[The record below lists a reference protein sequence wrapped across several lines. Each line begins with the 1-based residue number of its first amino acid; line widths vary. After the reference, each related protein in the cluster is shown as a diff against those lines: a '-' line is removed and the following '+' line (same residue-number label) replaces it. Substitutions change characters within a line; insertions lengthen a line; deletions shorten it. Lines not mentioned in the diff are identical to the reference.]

1 MAFPLIP
8 TRRSLIQT
16 DLAVADFRP
25 YQTDAATELSCI
37 LSARN
42 FALDASDTGIG
53 KTFTAIAT
61 ALEFENADGERPP
74 VAVICRA
81 RAVTKWTDALA
92 AFNVDPVFVMS
103 WERARG
109 GRNEFFLP
117 IRNRRGRVTT
127 FNLRLPSPMI
137 LVIDELHAGG
147 GLKSL
152 NAELVIAA
160 RRCPEAMVLG
170 LSATPADSPLKM
182 RALGFC
188 VELHQLDDNF
198 WNWCR
203 RNGCVK
209 SPFGGLYFRKGDRER
224 VLGSIHRHLF
234 EGPAKWGI
242 RLRKKDLFEA
252 GQFPEAQTSVE
263 LWDISEST
271 PSWLEPWLEQVN
283 EDEQADVERHDGNPS
298 PGIIA
303 IRDRQRGELLK
314 VPALIEE
321 IEERIEEGE
330 SVIVFVQ
337 FTRTIQTISERLD
350 KIDHKILDGKRSRR
364 DQDAAVNDF
373 QSGLVRLLVCQVDA
387 GSESIDLH
395 DVHGNRPRHVIIF
408 PTYKAVTLIQVLGRA
423 VRSGAKSPVVQ
434 RIVYSSTGIES
445 KIARAVENRLE
456 NLSLLTD
463 GELNMEGM
471 I

>member
-1 MAFPLIP
+1 MGE
-8 TRRSLIQT
+8 
-16 DLAVADFRP
+16 FRP
-25 YQTDAATELSCI
+25 YQEKAALQLSEI
-37 LSARN
+37 LSERG

-61 ALEFENADGERPP
+61 ALEFVDSEGHLSRIG
-74 VAVICRA
+74 VICRA
-81 RAVTKWTDALA
+81 RAVTKWKA
-92 AFNVDPVFVMS
+92 AIASFFITPEFVMS

-109 GRNEFFLP
+109 GRYEIFTP
-117 IRNRRGRVTT
+117 IRNRLGKIKT
-127 FNLRLPSPMI
+127 FHMDCRHPMI
-137 LVIDELHAGG
+137 LIIDEIHAGG
-147 GLKSL
+147 GIKSL

-160 RRCPEAMVLG
+160 QRNPNTIVLG

-188 VELHQLDDNF
+188 TGMHQLDTDF

-203 RNGCVK
+203 RNGCVR
-209 SPFGGLYFRKGDRER
+209 SPFGGLYFRKGDRDR
-224 VLGSIHRHLF
+224 VLGDIHRRLF
-234 EGPAKWGI
+234 DGPDRWGI

-252 GQFPEAQTSVE
+252 GQFPEAQTTVE

-271 PSWLEPWLEQVN
+271 PAWLTPWLEQVD

-298 PGIIA
+298 PGILA
-303 IRDRQRGELLK
+303 IRDRQRNELFK
-314 VPALIEE
+314 VPALVEE
-321 IEERIEEGE
+321 IEERFEEGE

-337 FTRTIQTISERLD
+337 FTRTIHAISERLG
-350 KIDHKILDGKRSRR
+350 KIDHRILDGRRSRR
-364 DQDAAVNDF
+364 DQEMAVHDF
-373 QSGLVRLLVCQVDA
+373 QSGQVRVLVCQVDA

-395 DVHGNRPRHVIIF
+395 DTHGNRPRHVIVF

-423 VRSGAKSPVVQ
+423 VRSGARSPVVQ

-445 KIARAVENRLE
+445 KIARAVERRLE

-463 GELNMEGM
+463 GELNMEGL

>member
-1 MAFPLIP
+1 MGE
-8 TRRSLIQT
+8 
-16 DLAVADFRP
+16 FRP
-25 YQTDAATELSCI
+25 YQEEAAKRLSEI
-37 LSARN
+37 LSERG

-61 ALEFENADGERPP
+61 ALEFQLGTGQTPP

-81 RAVTKWTDALA
+81 RAVTKWKEALA
-92 AFNVDPVFVMS
+92 LFGIDPVFVMS

-109 GRNEFFLP
+109 GRNEYFIP
-117 IRNRRGRVTT
+117 IKNRLGRVRT
-127 FNLRLPSPMI
+127 FNLSLKDPTV
-137 LVIDELHAGG
+137 LVLDEIHAGG
-147 GLKSL
+147 GIKSL

-160 RRCPEAMVLG
+160 RRCPSAMVLG

-188 VELHQLDDNF
+188 AGMHQLDSDF

-203 RNGCVK
+203 RNGCVR
-209 SPFGGLYFRKGDRER
+209 SPFGGLYFRKGDRDR
-224 VLGSIHRHLF
+224 VLGDIHRRLF
-234 EGPAKWGI
+234 DGPDCWGI

-252 GQFPEAQTSVE
+252 GQFPEAQTTVE
-263 LWDISEST
+263 LWDLAEST
-271 PSWLEPWLEQVN
+271 PAWLAPWLEQVD

-298 PGIIA
+298 PGILA
-303 IRDRQRGELLK
+303 IRDRQRNELFK
-314 VPALIEE
+314 VPALVEE
-321 IEERIEEGE
+321 IEERVEEGD

-337 FTRTIQTISERLD
+337 FTRTIQVVSERLGG
-350 KIDHKILDGKRSRR
+350 IDHRILNGRTSRR
-364 DQDAAVNDF
+364 DQEAAVHDF
-373 QSGLVRLLVCQVDA
+373 QSGQVRVLVCQVDA

-395 DVHGNRPRHVIIF
+395 DVHGDHPRHVIVF

-423 VRSGAKSPVVQ
+423 VRSGARSPVVQ

-445 KIARAVENRLE
+445 KIARAVERRLE

-463 GELNMEGM
+463 GELNMEGL

>member
-1 MAFPLIP
+1 MGE
-8 TRRSLIQT
+8 
-16 DLAVADFRP
+16 FRP
-25 YQTDAATELSCI
+25 YQEEAARRLSEI
-37 LSARN
+37 LSERG

-61 ALEFENADGERPP
+61 ALEFQLGAGQASP

-81 RAVTKWTDALA
+81 RAITKWKDALSL
-92 AFNVDPVFVMS
+92 FGMDPIFVMS
-103 WERARG
+103 WEKARN
-109 GRNEFFLP
+109 GRDKYFIP
-117 IRNRRGRVTT
+117 IRNRIGRVKT
-127 FNLRLPSPMI
+127 FNLSCPDPMI
-137 LVIDELHAGG
+137 LIIDEIHAGG
-147 GLKSL
+147 GIKSL

-160 RRCPEAMVLG
+160 QRNPNVLVLG

-188 VELHQLDDNF
+188 TGMHQLDNDF

-203 RNGCVK
+203 RNGCVR
-209 SPFGGLYFRKGDRER
+209 SPFGGLYFRKGDRDR
-224 VLGSIHRHLF
+224 VLGEIHRRLF
-234 EGPAKWGI
+234 EGPDCWGL

-252 GQFPEAQTSVE
+252 GQFPEAQTTVE
-263 LWDISEST
+263 LWDLSEST
-271 PSWLEPWLEQVN
+271 PTWLAPWLEQVD
-283 EDEQADVERHDGNPS
+283 EDEQADVERHEGNPS
-298 PGIIA
+298 PGILA
-303 IRDRQRGELLK
+303 IRDRQRNELFK
-314 VPALIEE
+314 VPALVEE
-321 IEERIEEGE
+321 IEERAEEGE

-337 FTRTIQTISERLD
+337 FTRTINAVSERLGD
-350 KIDHKILDGKRSRR
+350 IDHRILDGKRSRR
-364 DQDAAVNDF
+364 DQEAAVNDF
-373 QSGLVRLLVCQVDA
+373 QSGLVRVLVCQVDA

-395 DVHGNRPRHVIIF
+395 DTHGDRPRHVIVF

-445 KIARAVENRLE
+445 KIARAVERRLE

-463 GELNMEGM
+463 GELNMEGL

>member
-1 MAFPLIP
+1 MGE
-8 TRRSLIQT
+8 
-16 DLAVADFRP
+16 FRP
-25 YQTDAATELSCI
+25 YQEEAARQLSEI
-37 LSARN
+37 LSERG

-61 ALEFENADGERPP
+61 ALEFVDSEGYLPKI
-74 VAVICRA
+74 AVICRA
-81 RAVTKWTDALA
+81 RAVTKWKAALA
-92 AFNVDPVFVMS
+92 SFFITPEFVMS

-109 GRNEFFLP
+109 GRNEDFMP
-117 IRNRRGRVTT
+117 IRNRLGRVKT
-127 FNLRLPSPMI
+127 FHMGCPHPMI
-137 LVIDELHAGG
+137 LIIDEIHAGG
-147 GLKSL
+147 GIKSL
-152 NAELVIAA
+152 NAEIVIAA
-160 RRCPEAMVLG
+160 HRNPNVLVLG

-188 VELHQLDDNF
+188 TGLHQLDDNF

-203 RNGCVK
+203 RNGCVR
-209 SPFGGLYFRKGDRER
+209 SPFGGLYFRKQDRDR
-224 VLGSIHRHLF
+224 VLTDIHRHLF
-234 EGPAKWGI
+234 SDPDRWGV

-252 GQFPEAQTSVE
+252 GQFPVSETFVE
-263 LWDISEST
+263 LWDLPTS
-271 PSWLEPWLEQVN
+271 PPAWLTPWLKQVDD
-283 EDEQADVERHDGNPS
+283 DEQADIERHEGEPG
-298 PGIIA
+298 PGILA
-303 IRDRQRGELLK
+303 MRDRQRGELFK

-321 IEERIEEGE
+321 IEDRLEEGE

-337 FTRTIQTISERLD
+337 FTRTIQAISERLG
-350 KIDHKILDGKRSRR
+350 KTDHKILDGKRSRR
-364 DQDAAVNDF
+364 DQEAAVNDF

-395 DVHGNRPRHVIIF
+395 DVHGDRPRHVIIF

-445 KIARAVENRLE
+445 RIARAVENRLE

-463 GELNMEGM
+463 GELNMEGL

>member
-1 MAFPLIP
+1 MIE
-8 TRRSLIQT
+8 
-16 DLAVADFRP
+16 FRP
-25 YQTDAATELSCI
+25 YQLDAARRLSEI
-37 LSARN
+37 LSERG

-61 ALEFENADGERPP
+61 AMEFQLGKDSIPP

-81 RAVTKWTDALA
+81 RAVTKWKEALA
-92 AFNVDPVFVMS
+92 EFGITPEFVMS
-103 WERARG
+103 WEKARN
-109 GRNEFFLP
+109 GRNKYFIP
-117 IRNRRGRVTT
+117 IRNRLGRVRA
-127 FNLRLPSPMI
+127 FSLVMPNPMI
-137 LVIDELHAGG
+137 LIIDEIHAGG
-147 GLKSL
+147 GLKSQ

-160 RRCPEAMVLG
+160 QRNPNVLVLG

-188 VELHQLDDNF
+188 TSMHRLDNDF

-203 RNGCVK
+203 RNGCVR
-209 SPFGGLYFRKGDRER
+209 SPFGGLYFRKGDRDR
-224 VLGSIHRHLF
+224 VLGDIHRTLF
-234 EGPAKWGI
+234 DGPNPWGI

-252 GQFPEAQTSVE
+252 GQFPEAQTAVE
-263 LWDISEST
+263 LWDLPDSP
-271 PSWLEPWLEQVN
+271 PSWLLPWLQLVDD
-283 EDEQADVERHDGNPS
+283 DEQADVERHEGNPS
-298 PGIIA
+298 PGILA
-303 IRDRQRGELLK
+303 IRDRQRAELFK

-321 IEERIEEGE
+321 IEDRHEEGE

-337 FTRTIQTISERLD
+337 FTRTIQVVSERLGS
-350 KIDHKILDGKRSRR
+350 IDHRVLDGKRSRR
-364 DQDAAVNDF
+364 DQDAAVHDF
-373 QSGLVRLLVCQVDA
+373 QSGQVRVLVCQVDA

-395 DVHGNRPRHVIIF
+395 DTDGSRPRHVIVF

-445 KIARAVENRLE
+445 KIARAVERRLE

-463 GELNMEGM
+463 GELNMEGL

>member
-1 MAFPLIP
+1 MAE
-8 TRRSLIQT
+8 
-16 DLAVADFRP
+16 FRP
-25 YQTDAATELSCI
+25 YQQEAARRLSEI
-37 LSARN
+37 LSERG

-61 ALEFENADGERPP
+61 ALEFEDQDGHIPR

-81 RAVTKWTDALA
+81 RAITKWKVALGQ
-92 AFNVDPVFVMS
+92 FGIVPEFVMS
-103 WERARG
+103 WEKARG
-109 GRNEFFLP
+109 GRNEDFIP
-117 IRNRRGRVTT
+117 IRNRLGRVRA
-127 FNLRLPSPMI
+127 FNFVMPHPMI
-137 LVIDELHAGG
+137 LIIDEIHAGG
-147 GLKSL
+147 GLKSQ

-160 RRCPEAMVLG
+160 QRNPNVLVLG

-188 VELHQLDDNF
+188 TGMHRLDNDF

-203 RNGCVK
+203 RNGCVR
-209 SPFGGLYFRKGDRER
+209 SPFGGLYFRKGDRDR
-224 VLGSIHRHLF
+224 VLGDIHRTLF
-234 EGPAKWGI
+234 DGPDCWGL

-252 GQFPEAQTSVE
+252 GQFPEAQTTVE
-263 LWDISEST
+263 LWDLPDSP
-271 PSWLEPWLEQVN
+271 PSWLGPWLSLVDD
-283 EDEQADVERHDGNPS
+283 DEQADVERHEGNPS
-298 PGIIA
+298 PGILA
-303 IRDRQRGELLK
+303 IRDRQRAELFK

-321 IEERIEEGE
+321 IEDRFEEGE

-337 FTRTIQTISERLD
+337 FTRTIQVISERLGT
-350 KIDHKILDGKRSRR
+350 IDHRVLDGKRSRR
-364 DQDAAVNDF
+364 DQEAAVHAF
-373 QSGLVRLLVCQVDA
+373 QSGLVRVLVCQVDA

-395 DVHGNRPRHVIIF
+395 DTHGSRPRHVIVF

-445 KIARAVENRLE
+445 KIARAVERRLE

>member
-1 MAFPLIP
+1 V
-8 TRRSLIQT
+8 SE
-16 DLAVADFRP
+16 FRP
-25 YQTDAATELSCI
+25 YQEEAARRLSEI
-37 LSARN
+37 LSEKG

-61 ALEFENADGERPP
+61 ALEFQTGSGSMPP

-81 RAVTKWTDALA
+81 RAVTKWKTALA
-92 AFNVDPVFVMS
+92 SFFITPEFVMS
-103 WERARG
+103 WEKARN
-109 GRNEFFLP
+109 GRNEDFIP
-117 IRNRRGRVTT
+117 IRNRLGRVRA
-127 FNLRLPSPMI
+127 FHMHCPNPMI
-137 LVIDELHAGG
+137 LIIDEIHAGG
-147 GLKSL
+147 GIKSL

-160 RRCPEAMVLG
+160 QRNPNVLVLG

-188 VELHQLDDNF
+188 TGMHQLDNDF

-203 RNGCVK
+203 RNGCVR
-209 SPFGGLYFRKGDRER
+209 SPFGGLYFRKGDRDR
-224 VLGSIHRHLF
+224 VLGDIHRRLF
-234 EGPAKWGI
+234 DGPDRWGI

-252 GQFPEAQTSVE
+252 GQFPEAQTTVE
-263 LWDISEST
+263 LWDLSEST
-271 PSWLEPWLEQVN
+271 PSWLAPWLEQID
-283 EDEQADVERHDGNPS
+283 EDEQADVERHEGNPS
-298 PGIIA
+298 PGILA
-303 IRDRQRGELLK
+303 IRDRQRNELFK

-321 IEERIEEGE
+321 IEERVEEGE
-330 SVIVFVQ
+330 WVTVFVQ
-337 FTRTIQTISERLD
+337 FTRTIEAISERLGG
-350 KIDHKILDGKRSRR
+350 IDHRVLDGKRSRR
-364 DQDAAVNDF
+364 DQEAAVHDF
-373 QSGLVRLLVCQVDA
+373 QSGMVRVLVCQVDA

-395 DVHGNRPRHVIIF
+395 DTHGNRPRHVIVF

-445 KIARAVENRLE
+445 KIARAVERRLE

-463 GELNMEGM
+463 GELNMEGL

>member
-1 MAFPLIP
+1 MGE
-8 TRRSLIQT
+8 
-16 DLAVADFRP
+16 FRP
-25 YQTDAATELSCI
+25 YQQEAARRLSEI
-37 LSARN
+37 LLERN

-61 ALEFENADGERPP
+61 ALEFQLGSGSTPP

-81 RAVTKWTDALA
+81 RAVTKWKDALA
-92 AFNVDPVFVMS
+92 LFGIDPVFVMS
-103 WERARG
+103 WEKARN
-109 GRNEFFLP
+109 GRNEHFIP
-117 IRNRRGRVTT
+117 IKNRLGRVRT
-127 FNLRLPSPMI
+127 FNLSLKDPTVLI
-137 LVIDELHAGG
+137 IDEIHAGG
-147 GLKSL
+147 GIKSL

-160 RRCPEAMVLG
+160 RRCPNALVLG

-188 VELHQLDDNF
+188 TGMHQLDNDF

-203 RNGCVK
+203 RNGCVR
-209 SPFGGLYFRKGDRER
+209 SPFGGLYFRKGDRDR
-224 VLGSIHRHLF
+224 VLGDIHRRLF
-234 EGPAKWGI
+234 DGPDCWGL
-242 RLRKKDLFEA
+242 RLRKKDLFDA
-252 GQFPEAQTSVE
+252 GQFPESQTTVE
-263 LWDISEST
+263 LWDLSEST
-271 PSWLEPWLEQVN
+271 PVWLTPWLEQVD

-298 PGIIA
+298 PGILA
-303 IRDRQRGELLK
+303 IRDRQRNELFK
-314 VPALIEE
+314 VPALVEE
-321 IEERIEEGE
+321 IEERVEEGE

-337 FTRTIQTISERLD
+337 FTRTINAVSERLG
-350 KIDHKILDGKRSRR
+350 KIDHRILDGKRSRK
-364 DQDAAVNDF
+364 DQEMAVHDF
-373 QSGLVRLLVCQVDA
+373 QSGLVRVLVCQVDA

-395 DVHGNRPRHVIIF
+395 DTRGDRPRHVIVF

-445 KIARAVENRLE
+445 KIARAVERRLE

-463 GELNMEGM
+463 GELNMEGL